1 MKKSIL
7 LAGLFL
13 IGCAQTETLVLR
25 GEKGEPGTDGF
36 SMVASSTSTDD
47 MCGLGRAGTQVTL
60 ALDLD
65 RSQSFSNGDLVQT
78 QYITCDGAAG
88 MAGLGCS
95 VQKNGS
101 KTTVTCGEQS
111 VVVND
116 GVDGQNGKSAYEVWL
131 EKGNEGTE
139 ADFLMSLVGPKGAAG
154 TNGTNGLSA
163 YQIWL
168 SLGNTGTEAQFIASL
183 TGPMGLPGLSIKG
196 DKGDKGDAGVTP
208 SGIFISAIQNPCG
221 VESDGFDE
229 VILKLSNGK
238 FLGVYDGGANLD
250 HLHVMVP
257 GATYVTTDRTGDKEC
272 KLIVEG
278 GVLKSCLQKKNPSQ
292 QCVPAAINTVN
303 M

>member
-25 GEKGEPGTDGF
+25 GEKGETGNSGSDGF
-36 SMVASSTSTDD
+36 SVVASSTSTDD

-65 RSQSFSNGDLVQT
+65 RSQAFSNGDLVQT

-116 GVDGQNGKSAYEVWL
+116 GTDGQNGKSAYEIWL
-131 EKGNEGTE
+131 EKGNTGTE
-139 ADFLMSLVGPKGAAG
+139 SAFLASLVGPKGNTG
-154 TNGTNGLSA
+154 NSGSDGLSA

-168 SLGNTGTEAQFIASL
+168 SRGNIGTEAQFIASL
-183 TGPMGLPGLSIKG
+183 TGPMGLPG
-196 DKGDKGDAGVTP
+196 DKGDKGDAGPMP

-221 VESDGFDE
+221 VENNGFDE

-250 HLHVMVP
+250 HLHVMVS
-257 GATYVTTDRTGDKEC
+257 GVTYVTTDRTGDKEC

-292 QCVPAAINTVN
+292 QCTPTSTNTVN